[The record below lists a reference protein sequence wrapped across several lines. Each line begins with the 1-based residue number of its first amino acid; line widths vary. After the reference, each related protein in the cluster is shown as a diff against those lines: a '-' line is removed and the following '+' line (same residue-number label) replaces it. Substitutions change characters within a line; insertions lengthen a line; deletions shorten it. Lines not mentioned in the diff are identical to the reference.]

1 LSKKLIIWDFDG
13 VIADT
18 EKLWLQIRLKK
29 LNEDFNLN
37 WDMTIINNNI
47 GGYSD
52 INKRKILNDLGIK
65 TDDQFW
71 IDVINKDIKKLSQG
85 ISLTDGIENIFK
97 LKEYKQCIATG
108 GIYSKTELKIKA
120 VGIEKYFNRE
130 NVFTVDMVEK
140 GKPEP
145 DLFLLAAKTMGYK
158 PEDCIVIEDSIAGLT
173 AAIKANM
180 TPIAFTGSDIC
191 QNNAYKDKVKELGIK
206 YIFDDM
212 NKIKELLIKE
222 TL

>member
-1 LSKKLIIWDFDG
+1 MKKKLIIWDFDG

-18 EKLWLQIRLKK
+18 EKLWLQVRLEK
-29 LNEDFNLN
+29 LNKEFNLN
-37 WDMTIINNNI
+37 WDMETTNKYIGGMADKTKREVLNSLGIITDDLFWEEALKEDKNRFCSGIALTNNI
-47 GGYSD
+47 ED
-52 INKRKILNDLGIK
+52 
-65 TDDQFW
+65 
-71 IDVINKDIKKLSQG
+71 
-85 ISLTDGIENIFK
+85 IFK

-108 GIYSKTELKIKA
+108 GIYSKTEIKIKS
-120 VGIEKYFNRE
+120 VGIEEYFNKD
-130 NVFTVDMVEK
+130 NVFTIDMVEK

-145 DLFLLAAKTMGYK
+145 DLFLLAAKTMEYK

-191 QNNAYKDKVKELGIK
+191 QNNAYINKVKELGIK

-212 NKIKELLIKE
+212 NDVKKTIFILS
-222 TL
+222 